1 MPRPTYNT
9 SGANGATSTG
19 VTTTVTVGAGNNR
32 CAYIL
37 VFNRDAG
44 VGDVTSI
51 SCTGGTPTQIGSTQT
66 VGNGKARVYR
76 FLNPAVGSFS
86 ATPTI
91 SGSREHRV
99 IILVL
104 NDVNQITPDGTVSQV
119 EAGSNAGLSRTVNI
133 TDSQILLA
141 FAMCEDGASQPTP
154 PSFTAAGTAVQT
166 LYEDGKEPVSSR
178 YFSVVSLTP
187 TTGTPVT
194 AAFTYAGGADS
205 SATFAFS
212 VNYGASET
220 GPRISMQQTGVRII
234 VGPNSFNG
242 SRITITR

>member
-51 SCTGGTPTQIGSTQT
+51 SCTGGTPTQIGVTET
-66 VGNGKARVYR
+66 IGNGKGRIYR
-76 FLNPAVGSFS
+76 FLNPSVGSFS
-86 ATPTI
+86 VTPTL
-91 SGSREHRV
+91 SGTREHRV
-99 IILVL
+99 IVFVL
-104 NDVNQITPDGTVSQV
+104 NDVNQTTPDGTVSQV
-119 EAGSNAGLSRTVNI
+119 TAGGNTGLTRTVNV
-133 TDSQILLA
+133 TDNQILLA
-141 FAMCEDGASQPTP
+141 FAMCEDGESQPTP
-154 PSFTAAGTAVQT
+154 PSFTPTGTAVQT
-166 LYEDGKEPVSSR
+166 TYEDGTEPVSSR
-178 YFSVVSLTP
+178 YFSVASLTP

-194 AAFTYAGGADS
+194 VSFAYAGGADS
-205 SATFAFS
+205 SAAFAFA
-212 VNYGASET
+212 VNYGASEN
-220 GPRISMQQTGVRII
+220 GPRVSMQQTGVRII
-234 VGPNSFNG
+234 VGPNSSNG